1 MLLLLLL
8 LLWHSLFA
16 FEHGK
21 CHLLLLLPPL
31 LLSYFYSSWVC
42 VCVCVH
48 VCQCMCVRCWFV
60 RKTFTTSPQ
69 WTESS
74 SSSSSH
80 RNSNSNNGISNINE
94 KQQQRQ
100 RQQQL
105 LLPVRTL
112 LCLRKVEAGVCG
124 LLQSLHRSS
133 LFSSILFYSVS
144 FCSGSERIVQIDN
157 VLVAFFGRE
166 LWKRIQ
172 SWQELQYAQRSDFEL
187 VEGHVS

>member
-31 LLSYFYSSWVC
+31 LLSYFYSSCVYVC
-42 VCVCVH
+42 VFMCVSVCV
-48 VCQCMCVRCWFV
+48 FV
-60 RKTFTTSPQ
+60 ADLCAKLLQHRRSEPRG
-69 WTESS
+69 

-94 KQQQRQ
+94 KQQQQQQQRQ
-100 RQQQL
+100 QRQQQQQL

-124 LLQSLHRSS
+124 LLQSLHRSN

-157 VLVAFFGRE
+157 VLVDFLGGNFENGFSPGRSGNW
-166 LWKRIQ
+166 LRDQ
-172 SWQELQYAQRSDFEL
+172 TLN
-187 VEGHVS
+187 